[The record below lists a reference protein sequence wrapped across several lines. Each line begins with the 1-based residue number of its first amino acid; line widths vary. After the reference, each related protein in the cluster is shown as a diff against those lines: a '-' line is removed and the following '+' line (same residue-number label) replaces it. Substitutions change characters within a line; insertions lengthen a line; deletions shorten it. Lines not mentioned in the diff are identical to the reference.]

1 MKFLKK
7 IKLLLE
13 ITPFFSIVYLVI
25 DLLLHL
31 VPNVEIESVKKMTD
45 YMMSNEWNAALFY
58 ICVLVS
64 ILVIKG
70 IQSQILSILDIC
82 LQNKVAKKMY
92 PKLYDSIYH
101 TNILN
106 LDKAEFLLEVKKAR
120 TAIDGKILEDF
131 YTITSFAGTIISVVA
146 VCISVTRISPIYLG
160 IFIFMVIIQNAFVF
174 CYTKESIDL
183 MQFHNK
189 KQREHDYFN
198 ELLQD
203 KSAIKEI
210 RSFFVFDWLEN
221 KRKDIYNNIESS
233 HIKFSGKWTKTNIFW
248 SSIMFLIEAMLL
260 LFLVEQT
267 RIGNIDV
274 GQVILILQSNVLFVS
289 SVSNMIDLASKLKQN
304 DMYVEAFNEVS
315 EYQKL
320 EHRICKEASKDLL
333 VNLKI

>member
-58 ICVLVS
+58 ICVLIS

-146 VCISVTRISPIYLG
+146 VCISVTRITCFIY
-160 IFIFMVIIQNAFVF
+160 
-174 CYTKESIDL
+174 D
-183 MQFHNK
+183 
-189 KQREHDYFN
+189 DYN
-198 ELLQD
+198 
-203 KSAIKEI
+203 
-210 RSFFVFDWLEN
+210 
-221 KRKDIYNNIESS
+221 Y
-233 HIKFSGKWTKTNIFW
+233 H
-248 SSIMFLIEAMLL
+248 
-260 LFLVEQT
+260 
-267 RIGNIDV
+267 
-274 GQVILILQSNVLFVS
+274 
-289 SVSNMIDLASKLKQN
+289 
-304 DMYVEAFNEVS
+304 
-315 EYQKL
+315 
-320 EHRICKEASKDLL
+320 
-333 VNLKI
+333 

>member
-58 ICVLVS
+58 ICVLIS

-106 LDKAEFLLEVKKAR
+106 
-120 TAIDGKILEDF
+120 
-131 YTITSFAGTIISVVA
+131 
-146 VCISVTRISPIYLG
+146 
-160 IFIFMVIIQNAFVF
+160 
-174 CYTKESIDL
+174 
-183 MQFHNK
+183 
-189 KQREHDYFN
+189 
-198 ELLQD
+198 
-203 KSAIKEI
+203 
-210 RSFFVFDWLEN
+210 
-221 KRKDIYNNIESS
+221 
-233 HIKFSGKWTKTNIFW
+233 
-248 SSIMFLIEAMLL
+248 
-260 LFLVEQT
+260 
-267 RIGNIDV
+267 
-274 GQVILILQSNVLFVS
+274 
-289 SVSNMIDLASKLKQN
+289 
-304 DMYVEAFNEVS
+304 
-315 EYQKL
+315 
-320 EHRICKEASKDLL
+320 
-333 VNLKI
+333 